1 VDLNRAGAT
10 LCLLADRTSSAFL
23 EEAHMRRRNLI
34 KKFLFFKL
42 LRKIPGFP
50 VIPAAPLALL
60 ISAFVNSLRALR
72 RVKRVEH
79 RLATSAS

>member
-1 VDLNRAGAT
+1 V
-10 LCLLADRTSSAFL
+10 LARRPDVLSFL
-23 EEAHMRRRNLI
+23 WEAQMRRRNLI

-42 LRKIPGFP
+42 LRRIPGFP

-72 RVKRVEH
+72 RVRRVEN
-79 RLATSAS
+79 RLASTAS

>member
-1 VDLNRAGAT
+1 VGRVLDAV
-10 LCLLADRTSSAFL
+10 LARRPDVLSFSG
-23 EEAHMRRRNLI
+23 EAHMRRPGKII
-34 KKFLFFKL
+34 KKFLLFKL
-42 LRKIPGFP
+42 LRRIPGFP

-79 RLATSAS
+79 RLASTAS